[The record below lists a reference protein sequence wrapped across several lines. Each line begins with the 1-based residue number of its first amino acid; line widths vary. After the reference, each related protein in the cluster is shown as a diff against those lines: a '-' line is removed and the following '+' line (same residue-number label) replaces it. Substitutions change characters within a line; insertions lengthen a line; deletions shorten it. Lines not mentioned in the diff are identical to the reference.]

1 MKEPSTRLLDS
12 ITKDNL
18 WIYILSLLMKKEMYP
33 YEIRREITKVFGFNP
48 GVVTAYVVLYK
59 LEKDGYVKSGEK
71 MKIGGPERK
80 YYKITTKGKEELK
93 KGKIIFK
100 KLSNNKLI

>member
-1 MKEPSTRLLDS
+1 MKEPSIRLLDS

-33 YEIRREITKVFGFNP
+33 YEIRREITKAFGFNP
-48 GVVTAYVVLYK
+48 GLVTAYVVLYK

-71 MKIGGPERK
+71 MKISGPERK
-80 YYKITTKGKEELK
+80 YYKITPKGKDELK

-100 KLSNNKLI
+100 KLLNNKLI